1 MSQSDAVKNSEK
13 ELDAKKSYFDS
24 SKQEYKGDISSNIKQ
39 NKKYKRFFN
48 QKNDIKP
55 KPKSSTCN
63 ISKFFGFGGR
73 KTKKYKKKENRQG
86 TRKGSKKGS
95 TIKK

>member
-24 SKQEYKGDISSNIKQ
+24 SKREYEGYISSNIKQ
-39 NKKYKRFFN
+39 NKKYKRVLN
-48 QKNDIKP
+48 P
-55 KPKSSTCN
+55 TPKSSTCN

-95 TIKK
+95 TRRKIIKK